1 MNPRTR
7 PRLHCC
13 AFALFSADVGQDSK
27 VEAPSS
33 TDGPARRFRR
43 SGAVRMGASSAPAV
57 LGAPPRSCRMSVPC
71 LCSLGRWRRSGVWQL
86 QWARERHS
94 AGKSS
99 ACPVFQ
105 GIELALPE
113 ASAAMARPSKAKVRS
128 RMNGAKASNKG
139 KVVSEPAHFVVMVDD
154 SILEQKSS
162 RGRGEPSGGVEFK
175 VISRAKL
182 HKNVLYGDEAW
193 AKEQMARAA
202 GVMRARYRPGCSP
215 ERPGLMSVATARAV
229 LSAYAVATSDME

>member
-1 MNPRTR
+1 MGSRKGCTTLLNTISILEALWSRPVAARLTGLPARSSIVAERARLPDACGSDRTGERTR
-7 PRLHCC
+7 PR
-13 AFALFSADVGQDSK
+13 ATAESMAVATRVGTF
-27 VEAPSS
+27 APSF
-33 TDGPARRFRR
+33 D
-43 SGAVRMGASSAPAV
+43 
-57 LGAPPRSCRMSVPC
+57 
-71 LCSLGRWRRSGVWQL
+71 W
-86 QWARERHS
+86 HS

>member
-1 MNPRTR
+1 MR
-7 PRLHCC
+7 PQ
-13 AFALFSADVGQDSK
+13 A
-27 VEAPSS
+27 
-33 TDGPARRFRR
+33 
-43 SGAVRMGASSAPAV
+43 AV
-57 LGAPPRSCRMSVPC
+57 LGLA
-71 LCSLGRWRRSGVWQL
+71 WR
-86 QWARERHS
+86 RHS